1 MTDRPD
7 SKDKLPLHDEAMARA
22 KWRGGETLLKRG
34 KDETGL
40 PASEADDA
48 GATATVADEDG
59 RPGRGRPGDFP
70 PSD

>member
-1 MTDRPD
+1 MTGKAD
-7 SKDKLPLHDEAMARA
+7 SRDKLPLHDEAMARA
-22 KWRGGETLLKRG
+22 KWRGGETLLRSG

-48 GATATVADEDG
+48 AASATVEDEDG